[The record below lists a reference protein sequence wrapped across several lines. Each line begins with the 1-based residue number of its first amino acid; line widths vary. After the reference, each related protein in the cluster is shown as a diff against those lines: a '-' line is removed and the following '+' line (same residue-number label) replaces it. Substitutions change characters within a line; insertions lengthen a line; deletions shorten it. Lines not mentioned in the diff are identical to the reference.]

1 MKPISIFFYSE
12 RKKITFLLADSK
24 KGITFAPS
32 FKRRRPDGGIGRRA
46 GLKHQ
51 WGNPSRF
58 DPGSGYEEILV
69 EHIYGGFSF
78 IKTSKLVTFGR
89 INAKCDHF
97 LCLFETGDTTLYI
110 RNQPDCK
117 PHFLRTSI
125 AGVPME
131 MLAVSALVEKTSSN
145 LVFSLAFSYL
155 RIE

>member
-1 MKPISIFFYSE
+1 MHFPLHG
-12 RKKITFLLADSK
+12 KKKALPLHSQL
-24 KGITFAPS
+24 S
-32 FKRRRPDGGIGRRA
+32 NCPDGGIGRRA

-97 LCLFETGDTTLYI
+97 FVYLKEMIRPYI
-110 RNQPDCK
+110 YSTNLTARSEFSD
-117 PHFLRTSI
+117 SI
-125 AGVPME
+125 A
-131 MLAVSALVEKTSSN
+131 ANFAY
-145 LVFSLAFSYL
+145 SLRF
-155 RIE
+155 